1 LIACVGGV
9 AGIISLTRKEQL
21 AALPGVAISITLM
34 PPICTMSFA
43 IANGR
48 WTLVGGAF
56 YLFLINAIIIASAS
70 TIIVRLLG
78 FPLLRTITK
87 RQRLMRFNLG
97 WVGIII
103 FLLPSYFLLMDNIA
117 EKKDHNRIESFV
129 TEMFPED
136 SLTSTQ
142 WEVLSR
148 DSGQVVKIVFQGSVL
163 STDSIKLLTSKFDS
177 MRIPNTWIQ
186 IVQPTIN
193 KQVVDHIVKK
203 IDDRVDQQ
211 KSPEASIAKTS
222 LFDLKQRMRDVK
234 ELQLKKVDGQ
244 TLVAELEWRRGKLLT
259 MSRKRKLKEI
269 QEFLHEKLGKE
280 ITIIE
285 V

>member
-1 LIACVGGV
+1 
-9 AGIISLTRKEQL
+9 
-21 AALPGVAISITLM
+21 
-34 PPICTMSFA
+34 
-43 IANGR
+43 
-48 WTLVGGAF
+48 
-56 YLFLINAIIIASAS
+56 
-70 TIIVRLLG
+70 
-78 FPLLRTITK
+78 
-87 RQRLMRFNLG
+87 MRFNLG